1 MNFETYLAS
10 KMPNYEILSDDQ
22 LRELRTIFDE
32 LQAYDIAARSVL
44 HNQFNGDG
52 IISASDYANSMELR
66 SKIANK
72 FNTKIK
78 EFISIK
84 NEVNDGDYHI

>member
-1 MNFETYLAS
+1 MDFESYLAS
-10 KMPNYEILSDDQ
+10 KMPNYEILSNDQ

-44 HNQFNGDG
+44 HKQFNGDG

-66 SKIANK
+66 SKIANR
-72 FNTKIK
+72 FDERIK
-78 EFISIK
+78 EFCSIK
-84 NEVNDGDYHI
+84 KGINDENYHI